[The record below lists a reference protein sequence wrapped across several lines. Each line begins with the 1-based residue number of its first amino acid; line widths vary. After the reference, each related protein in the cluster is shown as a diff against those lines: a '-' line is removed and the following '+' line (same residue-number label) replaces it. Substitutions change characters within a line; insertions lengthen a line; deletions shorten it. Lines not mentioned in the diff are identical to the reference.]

1 MPNGNG
7 ESPVFP
13 SSLSTT
19 PEESGDFSDTSPA
32 LPVVRDV
39 LSSSLSPAL
48 GLQPPFL
55 QSEPGEP
62 EPARVGDV
70 PVSAI
75 LTHSTTPE
83 QIMQGKSEQ
92 VERPVDRINVRLV
105 LAETEQIDEQLPIDV
120 VRMLLSPVVNDCFIR
135 ISNGVKKPPRCK
147 AHYLHTA
154 YIREIM
160 LLDEL
165 PAEGV

>member
-1 MPNGNG
+1 MPNGK
-7 ESPVFP
+7 P
-13 SSLSTT
+13 
-19 PEESGDFSDTSPA
+19 DAQDDQDTSPA
-32 LPVVRDV
+32 LPVVPPLAGGV
-39 LSSSLSPAL
+39 SSSSLSPAL
-48 GLQPPFL
+48 SLQPPLL
-55 QSEPGEP
+55 QTEPGDT
-62 EPARVGDV
+62 EPAHVGDV
-70 PVSAI
+70 PISAI

-83 QIMQGKSEQ
+83 QVMQGKSEQ

-147 AHYLHTA
+147 AHYLHTS